1 MNQRAKDLEGQIMET
16 AISKTDAAPTLA
28 GQEQAITQESYDQK
42 KVTINFR
49 DREINSQPCMSI
61 VSSLLTLVPGSEK
74 SGPEQNTAGNDHV
87 PVPRSEG
94 HDIRLETINYLTA
107 MIEHDQYLDFKDRC
121 YLQLAIEVIGS
132 ASMKQD
138 LEDSQCG
145 GA

>member
-1 MNQRAKDLEGQIMET
+1 MET
-16 AISKTDAAPTLA
+16 EISKTDAGPTLP
-28 GQEQAITQESYDQK
+28 GQEQAITQESYDEK

-61 VSSLLTLVPGSEK
+61 VSSIVTLVPGSEK
-74 SGPEQNTAGNDHV
+74 PLTQQKIPGNDHLSV
-87 PVPRSEG
+87 SGSESR

-132 ASMKQD
+132 ASIRQD
-138 LEDSQCG
+138 LEESSCG